1 MARPAPGRPRHR
13 SRAGNPPLGRIL
25 AGAGGGGGGDPRPE
39 RPRGRGRRGSGGEG
53 ERRLRPLPAP
63 PRRRGPRVDPYRP
76 LASQS
81 LGPQEGPFLA
91 GPDQR
96 PPGDR
101 AVRGAAQQAL
111 IPAARD
117 PRSDVS
123 GSEFI
128 IPGEPCLMERRAF
141 FSPSSPCR
149 SCLPP
154 PRTLPRCDTL
164 TAAFLRG

>member
-1 MARPAPGRPRHR
+1 MARPAPARPRHP
-13 SRAGNPPLGRIL
+13 SRAGNPPLSRIL

-39 RPRGRGRRGSGGEG
+39 RPRGRGRRGSAGEG

-63 PRRRGPRVDPYRP
+63 PRRRGPRADPYRP

-81 LGPQEGPFLA
+81 LGPQESPLLA

-96 PPGDR
+96 PPSDR

-111 IPAARD
+111 TLAARD

-123 GSEFI
+123 
-128 IPGEPCLMERRAF
+128 
-141 FSPSSPCR
+141 
-149 SCLPP
+149 
-154 PRTLPRCDTL
+154 
-164 TAAFLRG
+164 